1 MDTLA
6 RVTDLSRCFGA
17 RPALCGLD
25 LELRQGEVLGLLGPN
40 GAGKTTCLRLLSG
53 TLAPSGGRVEI
64 LGIDL
69 ARHPVA
75 AKRHLGYLPERP
87 PLYPELRVDEYLRH
101 CARLHRVPRVE
112 AADAVDRAKQR
123 CGLDAVGPTLVAK
136 LSKGFRQR
144 LGIAQAILH
153 RPRLL
158 ILDEPTEGLDPVQ
171 IREVRGLIRELSRD
185 CGIILSSHILS
196 EVQAVCDRVLVLHQG
211 RMLRS
216 DRLGA
221 VSPTAI
227 WRVRVR
233 QRGTPGASAQTE
245 RLERLACVE
254 AAIALD
260 TDRFRVILTEGA
272 DSADLAR
279 QILAAGLELCELGP
293 ERPDLERVFFDLI
306 GAGGTA

>member
-1 MDTLA
+1 METLA
-6 RVTDLSRCFGA
+6 RLTDLSRRFGA
-17 RPALCGLD
+17 RRALCGLD

-64 LGIDL
+64 LDIDL
-69 ARHPVA
+69 ARDPVA

-101 CARLHRVPRVE
+101 CARLHRIPRADV
-112 AADAVDRAKQR
+112 ADAVDRAKQR
-123 CGLDAVGPTLVAK
+123 CGLDAVGRTLIAK

-153 RPRLL
+153 RPKLL
-158 ILDEPTEGLDPVQ
+158 ILDEPTDGLDPFQ

-216 DRLGA
+216 DRFGALG
-221 VSPTAI
+221 PTAL
-227 WRVRVR
+227 WRVRLRRSVDS
-233 QRGTPGASAQTE
+233 GACSGTE
-245 RLERLACVE
+245 RLEHLGCVE

-260 TDRFRVILTEGA
+260 SDRFRVILTEGA
-272 DSADLAR
+272 ESADLAR
-279 QILAAGLELCELGP
+279 QILSAGLDLCELGP

>member
-1 MDTLA
+1 MSTLV
-6 RVTDLSRCFGA
+6 RVTDLSRRFGA
-17 RPALCGLD
+17 RRALCGLD

-64 LGIDL
+64 LDIDL

-101 CARLHRVPRVE
+101 CARLHRVPRTDVT
-112 AADAVDRAKQR
+112 DAVDRAKQR
-123 CGLDAVGPTLVAK
+123 CGLGTVGRTLIAK

-153 RPRLL
+153 RPKLL
-158 ILDEPTEGLDPVQ
+158 ILDEPTEGLDPFQ
-171 IREVRGLIRELSRD
+171 IREVRGLIRDLSRD

-196 EVQAVCDRVLVLHQG
+196 EVQAVCDRVLVIHQG

-216 DRLGA
+216 DRVGA
-221 VSPTAI
+221 IGPTAL
-227 WRVRVR
+227 WRVRLR
-233 QRGTPGASAQTE
+233 PRSESGACSVAA
-245 RLERLACVE
+245 RLECLACVE
-254 AAIALD
+254 AAVALND
-260 TDRFRVILTEGA
+260 GRYRVILTDGA

-279 QILAAGLELCELGP
+279 QILTAGWDLHELGP

-306 GAGGTA
+306 GAGGAA